1 MSGAAYAEDNDEMIV
16 VGKPLPRIS
25 AAALVR
31 DRIVNVTWETGET
44 EEIDLRPAL
53 ASHRL
58 FTRLRTDDALFRT
71 MRVNDDGN
79 ALEWEDGAELSAVWI
94 EELTLGQLDNAGFR
108 KAMSDLHITL
118 DGMAGRLGISRRLV
132 AAYRNDKPIPAHIAL
147 ATRYLVEQLK
157 LPPS

>member
-1 MSGAAYAEDNDEMIV
+1 MSGAAYVDDDEMIV

-25 AAALVR
+25 SAVLLQDRTVR
-31 DRIVNVTWETGET
+31 ITWHAGER
-44 EEIDLRPAL
+44 EEIDLSPAL

-58 FTRLRTDDALFRT
+58 FARLRTDDALFRT
-71 MRVNDDGN
+71 MRVNEDGT
-79 ALEWEDGAELSAVWI
+79 ALEWDDGAELSAVWI
-94 EELTLGQLDNAGFR
+94 EELTLGQLDNSGFR

-147 ATRYLVEQLK
+147 ATKYLVEQLK
-157 LPPS
+157 LPSA